1 MDAGG
6 RLARKAWNALD
17 AAVRDIGPDVTDDT
31 VQASMQLFA
40 HLHPEPVWQ
49 ETARDVAY
57 GEHPRQVL
65 DVFYPKQKAPQ
76 AAVVFLH
83 GGAFIAGDK
92 KRLDMPFHD
101 NVGAWAA
108 NTGRLG
114 ITANYRLAP
123 EATWP
128 SGIADL
134 RQMIAW
140 CLSPQGGDV
149 RRVHLIGSS
158 SGAVHAATYL
168 TGGPGV
174 ERPDTQPTS
183 AVMISGIYDFPSF
196 GLARLEPY
204 FVETQLM
211 QEFGLAQRLAHTD
224 VPVLYAVGEHDS
236 PEAHHQFLY
245 ALQRSADVRRTLPP
259 MHRARAAND
268 FTAVHSIGT
277 KFDDLGPV
285 MEEFLDEVESD
296 HDG

>member
-6 RLARKAWNALD
+6 RLEHKTWNALD
-17 AAVRDIGPDVTDDT
+17 AAVRDIGPDVTAEA
-31 VQASMQLFA
+31 VQASVQLFA
-40 HLHPEPVWQ
+40 NLHPDFAWQ
-49 ETARDVAY
+49 EIVRDVAY

-92 KRLDMPFHD
+92 KRPGMPFHD
-101 NVGAWAA
+101 NIGAWAA
-108 NTGRLG
+108 RTGRLG

-128 SGIADL
+128 SGVVDI
-134 RQMIAW
+134 RQIIAW
-140 CLSPQGGDV
+140 CLSPQGGNV

-158 SGAVHAATYL
+158 SGAVHVATYL

-174 ERPDTQPTS
+174 ERQASQPTS

-196 GLARLEPY
+196 GLSRLEPY
-204 FVETQLM
+204 FVDTQLM
-211 QEFGLAQRLAHTD
+211 QEFGLAQRLARTD
-224 VPVLYAVGEHDS
+224 VPVLYAVGEYDS
-236 PEAHHQFLY
+236 PEAHQQFLY
-245 ALQRSADVRRTLPP
+245 ALQRGSEVRGTLPA
-259 MHRARAAND
+259 MHRARAANH
-268 FTAVHSIGT
+268 FTAVHGIGT
-277 KFDDLGPV
+277 KFDDLGPI